1 MFNKLAFAIL
11 FGSAAFDA
19 SSQAITDIQAKQES
33 SAYAQDVRGTKQR
46 SQNRK
51 SRHTDNRTQGDAV
64 IGCDGQLEPPVAKAT
79 APAIATPVAAAP
91 AAALPPKRRDF
102 AVTQTKDQAF
112 TFNKAA
118 LSNAAKNR
126 IDDEVM
132 TKLGGCAKV
141 DLMVV
146 TGHTDRIGSKQY
158 NQKLSQKRAA
168 AVASY
173 LKAKGVAANINV
185 VGAGATQ
192 PVKSC
197 SAKLSRK
204 NLIACLSPNR
214 RVVIEA
220 QGQAK

>member
-33 SAYAQDVRGTKQR
+33 SAYAQDVRGTILR
-46 SQNRK
+46 SQYGLCWR
-51 SRHTDNRTQGDAV
+51 TGYWTQGDAV

-79 APAIATPVAAAP
+79 APAIAPPVAAAP
-91 AAALPPKRRDF
+91 AAALPPERSGF
-102 AVTQTKDQAF
+102 AVTLTNDQAF

-126 IDDEVM
+126 IDDEEK
-132 TKLGGCAKV
+132 TKQNGCAKV

>member
-33 SAYAQDVRGTKQR
+33 SAYAQDVRGTILR
-46 SQNRK
+46 SQYGLCWR
-51 SRHTDNRTQGDAV
+51 TGYWTQGDAV

-91 AAALPPKRRDF
+91 AAAMPPKRSDF
-102 AVTQTKDQAF
+102 AVTQANDQAF

-146 TGHTDRIGSKQY
+146 TGQTDRIGSKQY

-197 SAKLSRK
+197 SAKHTQK
-204 NLIACLSPNR
+204 NQKTNHSPNR